1 MVISLPA
8 CECLKLLEDHFSE
21 PPSEPAG
28 LVSCD
33 PAANYIY
40 KHYLATQRQ
49 PLSNIQWLSSSQVSA
64 CPSST
69 VVVWTC
75 PGASLLGINLVL
87 A

>member
-33 PAANYIY
+33 PAANSIY

-75 PGASLLGINLVL
+75 PEASLLGINLVL